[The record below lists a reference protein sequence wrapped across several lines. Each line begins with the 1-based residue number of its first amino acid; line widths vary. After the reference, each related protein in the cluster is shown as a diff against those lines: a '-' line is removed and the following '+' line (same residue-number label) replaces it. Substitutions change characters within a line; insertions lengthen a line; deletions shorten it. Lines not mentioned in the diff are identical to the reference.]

1 MLAAYFVVAIG
12 ADEEKRHV
20 TNAPADDAH
29 QVERRLIC
37 PVQIL
42 EHDQRRQPA
51 RLSKQRQK
59 RIENSIP
66 VHCVERFSQGTV
78 DLVGDVDQ
86 GSEGPSRND
95 GIARAPEDTDLTCHI
110 RAEGLNERC
119 LADAGLAL
127 DEQQTPRSAPALAQ

>member
-42 EHDQRRQPA
+42 EHDQRR
-51 RLSKQRQK
+51 
-59 RIENSIP
+59 